1 MFSLPFDVAL
11 WGYLILVNLIAFAL
25 YGIDKR
31 RAKQGA
37 WRISEYTLLLVA
49 LLGGSLGALLGMRYF
64 RHKTRHRKFR
74 YGVPLILLLQL
85 GLGLYF
91 RCKPVVLRVESN
103 SASRM
108 EP

>member
-11 WGYLILVNLIAFAL
+11 WGYLILMNLIAFAL

-37 WRISEYTLLLVA
+37 WRISEYTLLLAA

-85 GLGLYF
+85 GLGLYLF
-91 RCKPVVLRVESN
+91 LLLLQALEQ
-103 SASRM
+103 A
-108 EP
+108 

>member
-1 MFSLPFDVAL
+1 M
-11 WGYLILVNLIAFAL
+11 NLIAFAL

-85 GLGLYF
+85 GLGLCF
-91 RCKPVVLRVESN
+91 FLLLLQAAEQ
-103 SASRM
+103 A
-108 EP
+108 

>member
-1 MFSLPFDVAL
+1 M
-11 WGYLILVNLIAFAL
+11 NLIAFAL

-91 RCKPVVLRVESN
+91 FLLLLQALEQ
-103 SASRM
+103 A
-108 EP
+108 

>member
-11 WGYLILVNLIAFAL
+11 WGYLILMNLIAFAL

-64 RHKTRHRKFR
+64 RHKTQHRKFR

-85 GLGLYF
+85 GLGLYLF
-91 RCKPVVLRVESN
+91 LLLLQALEQ
-103 SASRM
+103 A
-108 EP
+108 

>member
-1 MFSLPFDVAL
+1 M
-11 WGYLILVNLIAFAL
+11 NLIAFAL

-74 YGVPLILLLQL
+74 YGIPLILLLQL
-85 GLGLYF
+85 GLELYF
-91 RCKPVVLRVESN
+91 FLLLLQALEQ
-103 SASRM
+103 A
-108 EP
+108 

>member
-1 MFSLPFDVAL
+1 MFSLPFDVTL
-11 WGYLILVNLIAFAL
+11 WGYLILINLIAFAL

-64 RHKTRHRKFR
+64 HHKTRHRKFR

-85 GLGLYF
+85 GLGLYLF
-91 RCKPVVLRVESN
+91 LLLLQALEQ
-103 SASRM
+103 A
-108 EP
+108 

>member
-11 WGYLILVNLIAFAL
+11 WGYLILMNLIAFAL

-85 GLGLYF
+85 GLGLYLF
-91 RCKPVVLRVESN
+91 LLLLQALEQ
-103 SASRM
+103 A
-108 EP
+108 

>member
-11 WGYLILVNLIAFAL
+11 WGYLILMNLIAFAL

-74 YGVPLILLLQL
+74 YGIPLILLLQL
-85 GLGLYF
+85 GLGLYLF
-91 RCKPVVLRVESN
+91 LLLLQATEQ
-103 SASRM
+103 A
-108 EP
+108 

>member
-1 MFSLPFDVAL
+1 MFSLPFDVAF
-11 WGYLILVNLIAFAL
+11 WGYLVLVNLIAFAL

-91 RCKPVVLRVESN
+91 FLLLLQALEQ
-103 SASRM
+103 A
-108 EP
+108 

>member
-11 WGYLILVNLIAFAL
+11 WGYLILMNLIAFAL

-85 GLGLYF
+85 GLGLYLF
-91 RCKPVVLRVESN
+91 LLLLQAAEQ
-103 SASRM
+103 A
-108 EP
+108 

>member
-1 MFSLPFDVAL
+1 M
-11 WGYLILVNLIAFAL
+11 NLIAFAL

-49 LLGGSLGALLGMRYF
+49 LLGGSLGALLSMRYF
-64 RHKTRHRKFR
+64 HHKTRHRKFR

-85 GLGLYF
+85 GLGLYLF
-91 RCKPVVLRVESN
+91 LLLLQALEQ
-103 SASRM
+103 A
-108 EP
+108 

>member
-1 MFSLPFDVAL
+1 MFCLPFDVAL
-11 WGYLILVNLIAFAL
+11 WGYLILMNLIAFAL

-91 RCKPVVLRVESN
+91 FLLLLQALEQ
-103 SASRM
+103 A
-108 EP
+108 

>member
-91 RCKPVVLRVESN
+91 FLLLLQAAEQ
-103 SASRM
+103 A
-108 EP
+108 

>member
-85 GLGLYF
+85 GLGLYLF
-91 RCKPVVLRVESN
+91 LLLLQALEQ
-103 SASRM
+103 A
-108 EP
+108 

>member
-11 WGYLILVNLIAFAL
+11 WGYLILMNLIAFAL

-37 WRISEYTLLLVA
+37 WRISEYALLLVA
-49 LLGGSLGALLGMRYF
+49 LLGGSLGSLLGMHYF

-91 RCKPVVLRVESN
+91 FLLLLQAAEQ
-103 SASRM
+103 A
-108 EP
+108 

>member
-11 WGYLILVNLIAFAL
+11 WGYLILMNLIAFAL

-74 YGVPLILLLQL
+74 YGIPLILLLQL
-85 GLGLYF
+85 GLGLNLF
-91 RCKPVVLRVESN
+91 LLLLQALEQ
-103 SASRM
+103 A
-108 EP
+108 

>member
-85 GLGLYF
+85 GFGLYLF
-91 RCKPVVLRVESN
+91 LLLLQALEQ
-103 SASRM
+103 A
-108 EP
+108 

>member
-11 WGYLILVNLIAFAL
+11 WGYLILMNLIAFAL

-91 RCKPVVLRVESN
+91 FLLLLQALEQ
-103 SASRM
+103 A
-108 EP
+108 

>member
-11 WGYLILVNLIAFAL
+11 WGYLILMNLIAFAL

-85 GLGLYF
+85 GLGLYLF
-91 RCKPVVLRVESN
+91 LLLLRALEQ
-103 SASRM
+103 A
-108 EP
+108 

>member
-11 WGYLILVNLIAFAL
+11 WGYLILMNLIAFAL

-37 WRISEYTLLLVA
+37 WRISEYTLLFVA

-85 GLGLYF
+85 GLGLYLF
-91 RCKPVVLRVESN
+91 LLLLQALEQ
-103 SASRM
+103 A
-108 EP
+108 

>member
-1 MFSLPFDVAL
+1 MFSLSFDVAL
-11 WGYLILVNLIAFAL
+11 WGYLVLMNLIAFAL

-91 RCKPVVLRVESN
+91 FLLLLQALEQ
-103 SASRM
+103 A
-108 EP
+108 

>member
-1 MFSLPFDVAL
+1 MFSLSFDVAL
-11 WGYLILVNLIAFAL
+11 WGYLVLMNLIAFAL

-91 RCKPVVLRVESN
+91 FLLLLQAAEQ
-103 SASRM
+103 A
-108 EP
+108 

>member
-11 WGYLILVNLIAFAL
+11 WGYLILMNLIAFAL

-64 RHKTRHRKFR
+64 RHKTRHGKFR
-74 YGVPLILLLQL
+74 YGIPLILLLQL

-91 RCKPVVLRVESN
+91 FLLLLQALEQ
-103 SASRM
+103 A
-108 EP
+108 

>member
-11 WGYLILVNLIAFAL
+11 WGYLILMNLIAFAL

-49 LLGGSLGALLGMRYF
+49 LLGGSLGALVGMRYF

-85 GLGLYF
+85 GLGLYLF
-91 RCKPVVLRVESN
+91 LLLLQALEQ
-103 SASRM
+103 A
-108 EP
+108 

>member
-1 MFSLPFDVAL
+1 M
-11 WGYLILVNLIAFAL
+11 NLIAFAL

-91 RCKPVVLRVESN
+91 FLLLLQAAEQ
-103 SASRM
+103 A
-108 EP
+108 

>member
-11 WGYLILVNLIAFAL
+11 WGYLILMNLIAFAL

-85 GLGLYF
+85 GFGLYLF
-91 RCKPVVLRVESN
+91 LLLLQALER
-103 SASRM
+103 A
-108 EP
+108 

>member
-11 WGYLILVNLIAFAL
+11 WGYLFLMNLIAFAL

-91 RCKPVVLRVESN
+91 FLLLLQAAEQ
-103 SASRM
+103 A
-108 EP
+108 

>member
-1 MFSLPFDVAL
+1 M
-11 WGYLILVNLIAFAL
+11 NLIAFAL

-31 RAKQGA
+31 RAKQGV

-64 RHKTRHRKFR
+64 HHKTRHRKFR

-91 RCKPVVLRVESN
+91 FLLLLQALEQ
-103 SASRM
+103 A
-108 EP
+108 

>member
-11 WGYLILVNLIAFAL
+11 WGYLILMNLIAFAL

-37 WRISEYTLLLVA
+37 WRISEYTLLLVD

-85 GLGLYF
+85 GLGLYLF
-91 RCKPVVLRVESN
+91 LLLLQALEQ
-103 SASRM
+103 A
-108 EP
+108 

>member
-11 WGYLILVNLIAFAL
+11 WGYLILMNLIAFAL

-49 LLGGSLGALLGMRYF
+49 FLGGSLGALLGMRYF

-85 GLGLYF
+85 GLGLYLF
-91 RCKPVVLRVESN
+91 LLLLQALEQ
-103 SASRM
+103 A
-108 EP
+108 

>member
-37 WRISEYTLLLVA
+37 WRISEYTLLLVT

-85 GLGLYF
+85 GLGLYLF
-91 RCKPVVLRVESN
+91 LLLLQALEH
-103 SASRM
+103 A
-108 EP
+108 

>member
-1 MFSLPFDVAL
+1 MFSLPFDVVL
-11 WGYLILVNLIAFAL
+11 WGYLILMNLIAFAL

-85 GLGLYF
+85 GLGLYLF
-91 RCKPVVLRVESN
+91 LLLLQAAEQ
-103 SASRM
+103 A
-108 EP
+108 

>member
-1 MFSLPFDVAL
+1 M
-11 WGYLILVNLIAFAL
+11 NLIAFAL

-64 RHKTRHRKFR
+64 HHKTRHRKFR

-85 GLGLYF
+85 GLGLYLF
-91 RCKPVVLRVESN
+91 LLLLQAVEQ
-103 SASRM
+103 A
-108 EP
+108 

>member
-11 WGYLILVNLIAFAL
+11 WGYLILMNLIAFAL

-49 LLGGSLGALLGMRYF
+49 LLGGSLGALLSMRYF

-85 GLGLYF
+85 GLGLSF
-91 RCKPVVLRVESN
+91 FLLLLQAVEQ
-103 SASRM
+103 A
-108 EP
+108 

>member
-74 YGVPLILLLQL
+74 YGVPLILLLQSRL
-85 GLGLYF
+85 RLYF
-91 RCKPVVLRVESN
+91 FLRLLQALEQ
-103 SASRM
+103 A
-108 EP
+108 

>member
-11 WGYLILVNLIAFAL
+11 WGYLILMNLIAFAL

-37 WRISEYTLLLVA
+37 WRISEYALLLVA
-49 LLGGSLGALLGMRYF
+49 LLGGSLGSLLGMHYF

-85 GLGLYF
+85 GLGLYLF
-91 RCKPVVLRVESN
+91 LLLLQALEQ
-103 SASRM
+103 A
-108 EP
+108 

>member
-11 WGYLILVNLIAFAL
+11 WGYLILMNLIAFAL
-25 YGIDKR
+25 YGIDRR

-74 YGVPLILLLQL
+74 YGIPLILLLQL
-85 GLGLYF
+85 GLGLYLF
-91 RCKPVVLRVESN
+91 LLLLQALEQ
-103 SASRM
+103 A
-108 EP
+108 

>member
-1 MFSLPFDVAL
+1 MFSLPFDVVL
-11 WGYLILVNLIAFAL
+11 WGYLILMNLIAFAL

-85 GLGLYF
+85 GLGLYLF
-91 RCKPVVLRVESN
+91 LLLLQALEQ
-103 SASRM
+103 A
-108 EP
+108 

>member
-11 WGYLILVNLIAFAL
+11 WGYLILMNLIAFAL

-31 RAKQGA
+31 QAKQGA

-49 LLGGSLGALLGMRYF
+49 LLGGSLGALLGMHYF

-85 GLGLYF
+85 GLGLYLF
-91 RCKPVVLRVESN
+91 LLLLQALEQ
-103 SASRM
+103 A
-108 EP
+108 